1 MKEEDIFP
9 TPPDAPDPNLWQ
21 RISSSPYF
29 WWFSAMLMMG
39 LLVMWLPS
47 QCSFDA
53 LKFPQ
58 GENVDLDKQPF
69 VDIEKELEMRGDG
82 MWYTHGDGNLY
93 TGLGLTFYANG
104 QKKTRT
110 KFLEGIPIGLIE
122 EWDENG
128 SLLGPRFKGEFN
140 P

>member
-1 MKEEDIFP
+1 MIKSISAILDLHRGMYHNMFL
-9 TPPDAPDPNLWQ
+9 NLVLHRLVWYQ
-21 RISSSPYF
+21 HYKHSPYVP
-29 WWFSAMLMMG
+29 LHHRVPG
-39 LLVMWLPS
+39 GP
-47 QCSFDA
+47 FD
-53 LKFPQ
+53 Q
-58 GENVDLDKQPF
+58 YINVDLDKQPF
-69 VDIEKELEMRGDG
+69 VDIENELEMRGDG
-82 MWYTHGDGNLY
+82 MWYTLGDGNLY